1 MTAGDSISS
10 TGATVSASVAND
22 QYLTIQPGSG
32 AEWRIESIYCGGA
45 YILYVYDGTN
55 DTEIHRSSMPGKVPK
70 SALDNDIITNTLY
83 LRVQNK
89 SGGTAKYAFNGLVW
103 K

>member
-10 TGATVSASVAND
+10 TGATVSASVANN

-45 YILYVYDGTN
+45 YILYAYDGTN
-55 DTEIHRSSMPGKVPK
+55 YTEIHRSPAAGKVPRDVID
-70 SALDNDIITNTLY
+70 SDIITNTLY
-83 LRVQNK
+83 FKVKNV
-89 SGGTAKYAFNGLVW
+89 SGASTVFSFNGVVW